1 MIEVE
6 EALDELANRF
16 EMAGEAIWTGYQVAD
31 ALRRYKADRNAVLS
45 NRDDEEDEADGDD
58 AA

>member
-16 EMAGEAIWTGYQVAD
+16 EMSGEAIWTGYQVAD

-45 NRDDEEDEADGDD
+45 NRDDEADEADGDD

>member
-16 EMAGEAIWTGYQVAD
+16 EMGGEAIWTGYQVAD

>member
-16 EMAGEAIWTGYQVAD
+16 EMGGEAIWTGYQVAD

-45 NRDDEEDEADGDD
+45 NRDDEADGDD

>member
-6 EALDELANRF
+6 EAIDELAMRF
-16 EMAGEAIWTGYQVAD
+16 EMGGEAIWTGYQVAD

>member
-6 EALDELANRF
+6 EALDELAMRF
-16 EMAGEAIWTGYQVAD
+16 EMGGEAIWTGYQVAD

-45 NRDDEEDEADGDD
+45 NRDDDVADGDD

>member
-16 EMAGEAIWTGYQVAD
+16 EMSGEAIWTGYQVAD

-45 NRDDEEDEADGDD
+45 NRDDEEDDADGDD

>member
-1 MIEVE
+1 MIELE

-16 EMAGEAIWTGYQVAD
+16 EMGGEAIWTGYQVAD

>member
-1 MIEVE
+1 MIELE
-6 EALDELANRF
+6 EALDELAMRP
-16 EMAGEAIWTGYQVAD
+16 EMGGEAIWTGCQVAD